1 MTFIVRKIN
10 LQFLQANNKVVNL
23 QGLRCT
29 AIIYNPGGNNGVAQL
44 QLKVYGMTLDQMNQY
59 SSSGSNLV
67 VNENYGIT
75 VSAGNEGSTPT
86 QIFEGGI
93 ISSYID
99 FSSVPDVAFVC
110 VAQAGLF
117 QQAAMTATRSWE
129 GAQNAETLIESLTA
143 LMGENWTFKNNGAHF
158 VLQNPSYSGSIQEQ
172 IKKIAADSSFPLS
185 IENNT
190 VSIWENT
197 GVKNDTII
205 NLSATNGLVG
215 YPSYYPAGF
224 IVKSEFNP
232 QISIGCTINLK
243 SVIPKANG
251 AFSIYSS
258 THELSTLTPGG
269 PWFTSATL
277 SITGTPY
284 VN

>member
-10 LQFLQANNKVVNL
+10 LQFLQANNQVVNL

-44 QLKVYGMTLDQMNQY
+44 QLKVYGMTLAQMNQY
-59 SSSGSNLV
+59 SSTGSNLV

-86 QIFEGGI
+86 QIFQGGI
-93 ISSYID
+93 VSSYID
-99 FSSVPDVAFVC
+99 FASVPEVAFVC

-117 QQAAMTATRSWE
+117 QQASMVATRSWSGE
-129 GAQNAETLIESLTA
+129 QDAETLIKSLTA
-143 LMGENWTFKNNGAHF
+143 LLGDNWTFNNNGAHF
-158 VLQNPSYSGSIQEQ
+158 VLQNPSYSGSTLEQ
-172 IKKIAADSSFPLS
+172 IKKIASDASFPLAV
-185 IENNT
+185 ENNT
-190 VSIWENT
+190 ISIWENT
-197 GVKNDTII
+197 GVKNDTTI
-205 NLSATNGLVG
+205 NLSSNTGLVG

-224 IVKSEFNP
+224 IVKSEFNA

-243 SVIPKANG
+243 SIIPKANG
-251 AFSIYSS
+251 SFSIYSS
-258 THELSTLTPGG
+258 THELSTLTPEG
-269 PWFTSATL
+269 PWFTTATL
-277 SITGTPY
+277 SISGTNY